1 MAREQ
6 CVDDL
11 RYHRIVVADNPRENR
26 RVTLLSQAGDKII
39 AQLVF
44 YPSRAQALFGKVA
57 AAQITQRARN
67 THERNPHSRK
77 LSTIIRRDADCVFW
91 GESRISARARC
102 RRPFGALALHA
113 AASEELPRNRPRR

>member
-11 RYHRIVVADNPRENR
+11 RYHRIVVADDPRENR
-26 RVTLLSQAGDKII
+26 RVTVLPQASDKII

-44 YPSRAQALFGKVA
+44 YPSRAQPLFGEVA

-77 LSTIIRRDADCVFW
+77 LSTIIRRNAECVFSGPMLGQCACPLLPAFW
-91 GESRISARARC
+91 RARA
-102 RRPFGALALHA
+102 
-113 AASEELPRNRPRR
+113 PRRSF